1 MDFLEKIIQIPY
13 LLPMISDKSMHN
25 FIDAQNVE
33 KEVEQQFDDTQN
45 RVVRVVTYTKVSP
58 PPSGPP
64 SDALSS
70 GSEQSA
76 AAPDPAV
83 AAGTNT
89 SNDTSTSAGPP
100 SSSTE
105 QKLRHLVNLIF

>member
-1 MDFLEKIIQIPY
+1 MDFLEKIIQFPY

-45 RVVRVVTYTKVSP
+45 RVVRVVTYKVS

-64 SDALSS
+64 SDASSS

-89 SNDTSTSAGPP
+89 SNETSTSGPP